1 MLLRAMSSFVI
12 RDGLLPDLPRVLE
25 LIQELALYER
35 APDEVTNTLELMERD
50 GFGERPT
57 FQFAVVEDHNKQIV
71 GTAIWYVR
79 YSTWKG
85 NMLYLEDIIVTES
98 CRRKGAGSLLF
109 EYCIRTCK
117 THGFAGMTWQ
127 VLEWN
132 EPAIQFYK
140 KYNAILDPEWVNGK
154 ITKEMLS
161 SWE

>member
-1 MLLRAMSSFVI
+1 MTSFVI
-12 RDGLLPDLPRVLE
+12 RKGQLTDLPRVLE

-35 APDEVTNTLELMERD
+35 APEEVTNTLEKMQRD

-57 FQFAVVEDHNKQIV
+57 FEFVVAEDEKKHIV

-98 CRRKGAGSLLF
+98 QRGKGAGSQLF
-109 EYCIRTCK
+109 EYCIRECK
-117 THGFAGMTWQ
+117 RQGFAGMTWQ

-132 EPAIQFYK
+132 EPALRFYK